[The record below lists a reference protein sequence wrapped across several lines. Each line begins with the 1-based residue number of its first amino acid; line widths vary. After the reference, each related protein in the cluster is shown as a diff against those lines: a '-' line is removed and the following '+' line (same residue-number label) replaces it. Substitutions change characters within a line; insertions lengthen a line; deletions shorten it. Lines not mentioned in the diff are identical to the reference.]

1 MKLNKNT
8 LMAPLR
14 DVHWHQWQPTP
25 LILALF
31 INFCLFFLFSR
42 SQLSTFVT
50 VIVSV
55 IDIND
60 NQPLILSSDAIKL
73 PSSDI
78 RLNEPFT
85 KIVAMD
91 KDEGENGRLTYSI
104 LR

>member
-1 MKLNKNT
+1 MNFTVRIIDIN
-8 LMAPLR
+8 
-14 DVHWHQWQPTP
+14 DNQPRSFWLYLLT
-25 LILALF
+25 F
-31 INFCLFFLFSR
+31 VSFFLFSR

>member
-1 MKLNKNT
+1 MT
-8 LMAPLR
+8 APSYM
-14 DVHWHQWQPTP
+14 
-25 LILALF
+25 IIF
-31 INFCLFFLFSR
+31 NFSFPFSI
-42 SQLSTFVT
+42 VT
-50 VIVSV
+50 V

-73 PSSDI
+73 SSSSDI

>member
-1 MKLNKNT
+1 M
-8 LMAPLR
+8 
-14 DVHWHQWQPTP
+14 
-25 LILALF
+25 
-31 INFCLFFLFSR
+31 
-42 SQLSTFVT
+42 STFVT

-104 LR
+104 LRYGILLQKLFWPTVRKNCSSDREKLLKFEAEGR